1 LKIQEAIMRKNSL
14 ETKLKNTVESFE
26 FIPDKN
32 NPSSGEK
39 DLKDLISKS
48 FGILSQY
55 IELQTTIAL
64 KNSQVKVEFNSK
76 VMTLIELILHIKM
89 LKKRIDVLKEIKSE
103 IQDDYDI
110 YGHPKDEQEAAI
122 LYEKR
127 KLVEIVDN
135 QIESIKEELRNAQTV
150 LEKTNWTENI

>member
-1 LKIQEAIMRKNSL
+1 MKIQEAIMRKNSL